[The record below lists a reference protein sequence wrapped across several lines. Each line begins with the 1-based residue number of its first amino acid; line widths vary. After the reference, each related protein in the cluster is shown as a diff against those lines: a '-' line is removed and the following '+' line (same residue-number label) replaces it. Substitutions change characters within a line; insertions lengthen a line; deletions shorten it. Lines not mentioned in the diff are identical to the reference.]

1 MSDKGRTATLVLLC
15 LFVALI
21 LPCSVPAATL
31 ESEVSRFVKQMYGGN
46 DIEITFAS
54 LPHQAKGE
62 VRVKTL
68 GFTKVPDSN
77 GDGICLAGIEEKTGA
92 EASVY
97 VPFKVLV
104 KKKLYVARHHLAK
117 GDAIHLADL
126 DEKESFLNGVGADY
140 PSAVEE
146 IVGKTAKKEIPA
158 GEIVT
163 SRLLECAM
171 AVQKGEVVSMRAENN
186 RLVVQGKG
194 TALEKG
200 KVGDLV
206 RVKSPS
212 GKEVIGKVTGNDT
225 VAVEF

>member
-1 MSDKGRTATLVLLC
+1 M
-15 LFVALI
+15 
-21 LPCSVPAATL
+21 
-31 ESEVSRFVKQMYGGN
+31 SRFVKQMYEGN

-68 GFTKVPDSN
+68 GFTKVPDAN

-104 KKKLYVARHHLAK
+104 KKKLYVAKHHIAK
-117 GDAIHLADL
+117 GDAIRLADL
-126 DEKESFLNGVGADY
+126 DEKESFLNGAGADY
-140 PSAVEE
+140 PAGAEE

-163 SRLLECAM
+163 SQLLESAM
-171 AVQKGEVVSMRAENN
+171 AVRKGEMVSIRAENS
-186 RLVVQGKG
+186 RLVVEGKG

-206 RVKSPS
+206 RVKSLS
-212 GKEVIGKVTGNDT
+212 GKEITGR
-225 VAVEF
+225 

>member
-1 MSDKGRTATLVLLC
+1 MSDRGRSAALFLLC
-15 LFVALI
+15 LFVAVI
-21 LPCSVPAATL
+21 LPCSVSATTL
-31 ESEVSRFVKQMYGGN
+31 ESEVSRFVKQMYAGS
-46 DIEITFAS
+46 DIEITIAS

-68 GFTKVPDSN
+68 GFTKVPDAN
-77 GDGICLAGIEEKTGA
+77 GDGICLAGIEEKTGV

-97 VPFKVLV
+97 VPFRVLV
-104 KKKLYVARHHLAK
+104 KKKLYVAKHHLTK
-117 GDAIHLADL
+117 GDAIRLADL

>member
-1 MSDKGRTATLVLLC
+1 MSDKGSIATLVLLC
-15 LFVALI
+15 LFMIVI
-21 LPCSVPAATL
+21 LPCSASAVTL
-31 ESEVSRFVKQMYGGN
+31 ESEVSRFVRQMYQGN

-68 GFTKVPDSN
+68 GFTKVPDAN
-77 GDGICLAGIEEKTGA
+77 GDGICLAGIEERSGV

-97 VPFKVLV
+97 IPFRVLV
-104 KKKLYVARHHLAK
+104 KKKLYAAKHHLAK
-117 GDAIHLADL
+117 GDAIHRADL
-126 DEKESFLNGVGADY
+126 VEKESFLNGVGADY
-140 PSAVEE
+140 PACVEE
-146 IVGKTAKKEIPA
+146 IVGKTTKKEIPA

-163 SRLLECAM
+163 SQLLES
-171 AVQKGEVVSMRAENN
+171 AVAVRKGETVSMKAENN

-200 KVGDLV
+200 KLGDLV

-212 GKEVIGKVTGNDT
+212 GKEVIGKVTGNDM
-225 VAVEF
+225 VVVEF